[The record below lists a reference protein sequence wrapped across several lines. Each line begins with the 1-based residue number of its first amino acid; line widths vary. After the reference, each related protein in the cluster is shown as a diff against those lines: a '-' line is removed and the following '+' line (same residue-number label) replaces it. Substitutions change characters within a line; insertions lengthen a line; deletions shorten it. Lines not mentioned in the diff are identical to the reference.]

1 MDLPPDKAK
10 VLNSYDDDKKWD
22 MICDQVRND
31 NFFQFIYSGLLNS
44 PQLIITMMSMMMVVI
59 ISISIPP

>member
-22 MICDQVRND
+22 IICDQVCVLC
-31 NFFQFIYSGLLNS
+31 S
-44 PQLIITMMSMMMVVI
+44 LIVPYLTLRYLRGEQSVKQAAQR
-59 ISISIPP
+59 